1 MEFTSY
7 GYHSNSG
14 TIYHN
19 SKELPISAPSFGESD
34 IIGCGVNFVNNSV
47 FFTKN
52 GVFVGPISAG
62 KKLPH
67 PVYPCI
73 AFACPNCHV
82 SVNFGHHKFA
92 YNIGQYIARE
102 RAVAISTAVDRKCND
117 QLAYV
122 TMRK

>member
-1 MEFTSY
+1 MCTYILKRWLNMYLFKS
-7 GYHSNSG
+7 HL
-14 TIYHN
+14 IVLI
-19 SKELPISAPSFGESD
+19 LPPIHHISFC
-34 IIGCGVNFVNNSV
+34 IQ
-47 FFTKN
+47 
-52 GVFVGPISAG
+52 
-62 KKLPH
+62 PH